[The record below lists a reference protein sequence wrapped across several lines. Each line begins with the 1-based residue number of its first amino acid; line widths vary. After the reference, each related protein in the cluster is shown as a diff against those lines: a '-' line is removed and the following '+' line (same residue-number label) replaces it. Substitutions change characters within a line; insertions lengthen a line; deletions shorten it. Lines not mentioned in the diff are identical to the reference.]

1 MLTAWSQQPRRYH
14 KGVPSSSA
22 PGNCHTGVPLTP
34 NHSHHDPVDLRRAG
48 QGEKGKVNLKE
59 GEWSRSMG
67 LEVQGSCPGPLV
79 S

>member
-1 MLTAWSQQPRRYH
+1 MCPHPLPLGTATL
-14 KGVPSSSA
+14 G
-22 PGNCHTGVPLTP
+22 CHLNQEATCPLTP

-59 GEWSRSMG
+59 GEWSRSTG
-67 LEVQGSCPGPLV
+67 LDVQGSCPGPLV